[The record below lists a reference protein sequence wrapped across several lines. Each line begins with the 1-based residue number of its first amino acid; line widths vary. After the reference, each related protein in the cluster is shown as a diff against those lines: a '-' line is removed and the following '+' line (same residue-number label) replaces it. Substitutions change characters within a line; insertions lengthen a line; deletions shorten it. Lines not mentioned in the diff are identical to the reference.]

1 MRSVLQSLPTTV
13 TVMVLVAIF
22 LGVACLGVW
31 RGARRDPQ
39 DVSRLDNIA
48 STTLSLA
55 MAGFTLVGSF
65 AAYSLWNAETTR
77 TALLGTELAAA
88 RAMLTEAA
96 TPGTTDPEPL
106 RAIILAYATT
116 LEGIY
121 REGELASADMH
132 GYDMMLDLS
141 KSVRAL
147 LPANPT
153 TASQK
158 ALENDYEALVT
169 AHDERT
175 SQTRPLLPESVF
187 SALLAMAIAASY
199 VAGRYPVGGSR
210 DLKVTQVAASILVIS
225 ALMSVVVILD
235 SPATA
240 AQRSLPPLQAFIASL
255 QAKG

>member
-1 MRSVLQSLPTTV
+1 VRSVLQSFPTGV
-13 TVMVLVAIF
+13 TASVLVAMF
-22 LGVACLGVW
+22 LGVALLGVW
-31 RGARRDPQ
+31 RGVRRDPS
-39 DVSRLDNIA
+39 DVSRLDNIS

-96 TPGTTDPEPL
+96 TPGTVDPVPL
-106 RAIILAYATT
+106 RAALLTYATD
-116 LEGIY
+116 LEAIY
-121 REGELASADMH
+121 RKGELASADMH

-141 KSVRAL
+141 TNIRSM
-147 LPANPT
+147 LPTMPE

-158 ALENDYEALVT
+158 ALENNYEALVS
-169 AHDERT
+169 AHDQRT

-187 SALLAMAIAASY
+187 YALVAMAIAASY
-199 VAGRYPVGGSR
+199 VAGRYPVGSSK
-210 DLKVTQVAASILVIS
+210 DLKWTQVAASILVIS

-240 AQRSLPPLQAFIASL
+240 AERSLAPLEAFINFLRA
-255 QAKG
+255 AN

>member
-1 MRSVLQSLPTTV
+1 MRSELQSLPTGV
-13 TVMVLVAIF
+13 TVLVLVAIF
-22 LGVACLGVW
+22 LAVAMLGVW
-31 RGARRDPQ
+31 RASRRDTR

-48 STTLSLA
+48 ASTLSLS
-55 MAGFTLVGSF
+55 MAGFTLVGAF

-96 TPGTTDPEPL
+96 TPGTTDPTPL
-106 RAIILAYATT
+106 RAAILTYATT
-116 LEGIY
+116 LEQIY
-121 REGELASADMH
+121 SSGELASADMH

-141 KSVRAL
+141 KHVRAL
-147 LPANPT
+147 LPTDPT

-158 ALENDYEALVT
+158 ALESDYEALVT
-169 AHDERT
+169 AHNERT

-187 SALLAMAIAASY
+187 YALVAMALAASY

-210 DLKVTQVAASILVIS
+210 DLKMTQVAASILVIS

-240 AQRSLPPLQAFIASL
+240 AQRSLAPLQAFISSL
-255 QAKG
+255 TPAR

>member
-1 MRSVLQSLPTTV
+1 MRSTLQALPTAV
-13 TVMVLVAIF
+13 TVIVLVLIF
-22 LGVACLGVW
+22 VGAALLGLW
-31 RGARRDPQ
+31 RGSSRDRS

-48 STTLSLA
+48 ASTLSLA

-96 TPGTTDPEPL
+96 TPGTTDPAPL
-106 RAIILAYATT
+106 RAAILQYATT
-116 LEGIY
+116 LEAIY
-121 REGELASADMH
+121 RSGELASADMH

-141 KSVRAL
+141 KAVRAL
-147 LPANPT
+147 LPTDPT

-158 ALENDYEALVT
+158 ALEADYEALVT
-169 AHDERT
+169 AHNERT

-187 SALLAMAIAASY
+187 YALLAMALAASY
-199 VAGRYPVGGSR
+199 VAGRYPIGSSK

-240 AQRSLPPLQAFIASL
+240 AQRSLPPLQAFITSL
-255 QAKG
+255 KAMG